1 MKAKFLM
8 VCLAA
13 SLSLSAH
20 ASNGIDEDKIQYHD
34 WHGAK
39 PNVVTMISS
48 KIQPRWVLSFHFN
61 ASWKDMH
68 DQEIEPMR
76 AVVCDLINR
85 SMGDKCTGADSPAV
99 DIRELFLGTPDDFK
113 ALPAASEPTTK
124 AYIGLA
130 DLASLPPGAKRVLQ
144 VAVMVLGQVRTVIS
158 VAYDDISDN
167 DLRTIALEDGIY
179 RAATWRSN

>member
-1 MKAKFLM
+1 M
-8 VCLAA
+8 VFLAA
-13 SLSLSAH
+13 ALSFSAH

-48 KIQPRWVLSFHFN
+48 KIQPRFVLSWHFN
-61 ASWKDMH
+61 ASWRDSH
-68 DQEIEPMR
+68 GQEVEPMQK
-76 AVVCDLINR
+76 VVCNLVNR
-85 SMGDKCTGADSPAV
+85 SMGDKCTGTDSPAV
-99 DIRELFLGTPDDFK
+99 DIRELFLGTPDAFK
-113 ALPAASEPTTK
+113 ALPAANEATTK
-124 AYIGLA
+124 AYIGVA
-130 DLASLPPGAKRVLQ
+130 DLANLPPGAKRVLQ

-158 VAYDDISDN
+158 VAYDNISDD